1 MTASARRLPSPVPRK
16 AGRTYRR
23 FISQV
28 PGSRARSAT
37 HPAASPE
44 TWASR
49 IRPRGGPYIAPRSAS
64 SVSISWKERSTP
76 RPRTYSSISR
86 RTAGRSSDAAS
97 LSSTSTDECLRDD
110 VSAQVIGEVAPVGS
124 VEQDDVGVE
133 AGRDPPL
140 AVGAAENVSGIDR
153 ASGQRLLHA
162 H

>member
-76 RPRTYSSISR
+76 
-86 RTAGRSSDAAS
+86 
-97 LSSTSTDECLRDD
+97 TDECLRDD
-110 VSAQVIGEVAPVGS
+110 VSAQVIGEVAPVRS
-124 VEQDDVGVE
+124 VEQDDVRVE
-133 AGRDPPL
+133 AGRDPAL

-153 ASGQRLLHA
+153 ASGQCLLHA
-162 H
+162 HAQLGGR